1 MKWAGR
7 IAAIGALGLSGCST
21 VNDGVGD
28 VKFWDGR
35 WEVTS
40 PGAGM
45 RVTETTP
52 FSITLDTAF
61 IKSFQELQFSQTATV
76 VRRNPLGKHGEIA
89 VLVKSV
95 VASDE
100 APKAVDSRVAA
111 SFDDYR
117 LIYYSDDVYPNQFLN
132 FDTAVVHGPG
142 RIEGGSVRLE
152 FVILELDRTSEQA
165 EQLLSKIADLSK
177 TPLGLTGP
185 TAGTLLS
192 LGTTLFT
199 SANDDRQFKFEVNFS
214 LDDGPNPLRFGRYV
228 IIRQEDRT
236 QTFDWQPYCVN
247 EQNGR
252 LYYKGNTVGCAPLA
266 EPIRRATK
274 AADDPEN
281 ERQWRDYVKN
291 EFRADTYLSLTVAPR
306 AASSKPFPYET
317 FGALATRIRTAD
329 NGSIK
334 ALNAAAADLVLAQKQ
349 EANKDDAMGEWF
361 RLEEATRRYATSL
374 VYFDPDPDPAK
385 PGVCMIRGTNDDD
398 AVRDAALADLRL
410 KISILEGQL
419 AVAKKYLGPSAKPDD
434 RHVADAWTV
443 IDFQGVAR
451 AALSFAGDPKIS
463 PSKTLDPANV
473 DSADPAA
480 GMFRKD
486 GIEENLKKVA
496 VRRANALKDSKTC
509 GA

>member
-7 IAAIGALGLSGCST
+7 IAAIGALGLSACST

-45 RVTETTP
+45 KVTETTP

-100 APKAVDSRVAA
+100 APKAVDNRVAA

-228 IIRQEDRT
+228 IIRQEDRSR
-236 QTFDWQPYCVN
+236 TFDWQPYCVN

-252 LYYKGNTVGCAPLA
+252 LYFKGAATGCPAVPAAVRSAVASPDVSERANEA
-266 EPIRRATK
+266 E
-274 AADDPEN
+274 
-281 ERQWRDYVKN
+281 WRDYVKN

-329 NGSIK
+329 SGSIK

-361 RLEEATRRYATSL
+361 RLEEATRRYAASL
-374 VYFDPDPDPAK
+374 VHPDPAN
-385 PGVCMIRGTNDDD
+385 PGACRLRLSGEDDP
-398 AVRDAALADLRL
+398 VRDAALADLRL
-410 KISILEGQL
+410 KISLFEGQL
-419 AVAKKYLGPSAKPDD
+419 AVAKKYLGPTPKPED
-434 RHVADAWTV
+434 RLVADAWTMT
-443 IDFQGVAR
+443 DFQAVAR
-451 AALSFAGDPKIS
+451 AALGFAGDPKIS
-463 PSKTLDPANV
+463 PSKTLDPTNV
-473 DSADPAA
+473 GGADAGD

-486 GIEENLKKVA
+486 GVDTYLMAVA
-496 VRRANALKDSKTC
+496 DRRAKALQASSTC
-509 GA
+509 GG